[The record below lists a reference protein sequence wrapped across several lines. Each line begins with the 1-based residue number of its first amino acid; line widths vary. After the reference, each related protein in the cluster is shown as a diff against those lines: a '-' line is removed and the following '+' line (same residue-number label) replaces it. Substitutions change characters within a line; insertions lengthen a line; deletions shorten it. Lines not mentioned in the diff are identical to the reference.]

1 MEKSNKAYKILNL
14 IPSVAFAAFAV
25 LMVVFMCALPV
36 AGINALG
43 LKENFGTILSGTRF
57 DEIVGLNSLSLTLI
71 IVGLV
76 TVLYAVALLINKL
89 TVLKYRKV
97 LGKPLYRLMEVIAV
111 AFVLAHLIFACSII
125 GKINAADGGVG
136 IIKVGVYPIL
146 AIILSVVYLVAFIV
160 SMTSTLSY
168 EKANPDLLSNW
179 EEEGKKAKEERKE
192 SLAKKAVK
200 KAGKK
205 SSKYLIFTAVFAV
218 IMVLSVGPNSPIS
231 KVVQRYESALTF
243 DANELKSFL
252 MSDAGN
258 FEVNKYQIETKIGNS
273 YVPTG
278 STEDK
283 ENVVYYTE
291 NFIELAQKGERNA
304 KYLLL
309 AIEQGDERISGLLKQ
324 AKELEEEY
332 ETLAYGQAKIKYTD
346 NGYLREVVYNAVTI
360 EGMGSISKKL
370 DNVKVFNVVETTAG
384 TDTKKIERLA
394 YLATYTDGSFVY
406 ARCEN
411 VAVVLENGTTSTT
424 YEGSYVGKTMKWTDT
439 FGSYEVVGIANN

>member
-14 IPSVAFAAFAV
+14 IPAVGFAVFAV

-111 AFVLAHLIFACSII
+111 VFVLVHLVFAGLVI
-125 GKINAADGGVG
+125 GKVNAADGGVG
-136 IIKVGVYPIL
+136 IIKVGAYSIL
-146 AIILSVVYLVAFIV
+146 TIILSIAYLVAFIV
-160 SMTSTLSY
+160 SMAATVSY
-168 EKANPDLLSNW
+168 EKANPELLANW
-179 EEEGKKAKEERKE
+179 EEEGKKVKEERKE
-192 SLAKKAVK
+192 SLAKKAAK

-218 IMVLSVGPNSPIS
+218 FMVLSIGPNSPIS

-243 DANELKSFL
+243 DANELKSL
-252 MSDAGN
+252 LVNDAGSFN
-258 FEVNKYQIETKIGNS
+258 VSKYQIETTIGNS

-291 NFIELAQKGERNA
+291 NFVELAGKGERNA

-324 AKELEEEY
+324 AKNLEEEF
-332 ETLAYGQAKIKYTD
+332 ETLAYGQAEIKYSKE
-346 NGYLREVVYNAVTI
+346 GYLKEVVYNAVTI

-439 FGSYEVVGIANN
+439 FGSYEVVGTANN

>member
-168 EKANPDLLSNW
+168 EKANPELLSNW

-278 STEDK
+278 STEDR

-439 FGSYEVVGIANN
+439 FGSYEVVGTANN

>member
-1 MEKSNKAYKILNL
+1 MEKSNKSYKIFNL
-14 IPSVAFAAFAV
+14 IPAVGFAVFAV

-111 AFVLAHLIFACSII
+111 VFVLVHLVFACLVIS
-125 GKINAADGGVG
+125 KVNAADGGVG
-136 IIKVGVYPIL
+136 IIKVGAYSIL
-146 AIILSVVYLVAFIV
+146 TIVLSVVYLVAFIV
-160 SMTSTLSY
+160 SMVSTLSY
-168 EKANPDLLSNW
+168 EKANPELLANL
-179 EEEGKKAKEERKE
+179 EEEGKKVKEERKE
-192 SLAKKAVK
+192 SLAKKAAK

-218 IMVLSVGPNSPIS
+218 FMVLSIGPNSPIS

-243 DANELKSFL
+243 DANELKSL
-252 MSDAGN
+252 LVNDAGSFN
-258 FEVNKYQIETKIGNS
+258 VSKYQIETAIGNS

-291 NFIELAQKGERNA
+291 NFVELAGKGERNA

-324 AKELEEEY
+324 AKNLEEEF
-332 ETLAYGQAKIKYTD
+332 ETLAYGQAEIKYSKE
-346 NGYLREVVYNAVTI
+346 GYLKEVVYNAVTI

-370 DNVKVFNVVETTAG
+370 DNVKVFNVVETSAG

-424 YEGSYVGKTMKWTDT
+424 YEGSYVGKIMKWTDT
-439 FGSYEVVGIANN
+439 FGSYEVVGTANN

>member
-1 MEKSNKAYKILNL
+1 MEKSNKSYKIFNL
-14 IPSVAFAAFAV
+14 IPAVGFAAFAV

-43 LKENFGTILSGTRF
+43 LKENFGTILSGKRF

-76 TVLYAVALLINKL
+76 TVVYAVALLINKL

-111 AFVLAHLIFACSII
+111 LFVLVHLVFACLVIS
-125 GKINAADGGVG
+125 KVNAADGGVG
-136 IIKVGVYPIL
+136 IIKVGAYSIL
-146 AIILSVVYLVAFIV
+146 TIILSIVYLVAFIV
-160 SMTSTLSY
+160 SMVSTLSY
-168 EKANPDLLSNW
+168 EKANPELLANW
-179 EEEGKKAKEERKE
+179 EEEGKKVKEEHKE
-192 SLAKKAVK
+192 SLAKKAAK

-205 SSKYLIFTAVFAV
+205 SSKYIIFTAVFAV
-218 IMVLSVGPNSPIS
+218 FMVLSIGPNSPIS

-243 DANELKSFL
+243 DANELKSL
-252 MSDAGN
+252 LVNDAGSFN
-258 FEVNKYQIETKIGNS
+258 VSKYQIETAIGNS

-278 STEDK
+278 ATEDK

-291 NFIELAQKGERNA
+291 NFVELTSKGERNA

-324 AKELEEEY
+324 AKNLEEEF
-332 ETLAYGQAKIKYTD
+332 ETLAYGQAEIKYTD

-370 DNVKVFNVVETTAG
+370 DNVKVFNVVETSAG

-424 YEGSYVGKTMKWTDT
+424 YEGSYVGKTMKWSDI
-439 FGSYEVVGIANN
+439 FGSYEVVGTANN

>member
-14 IPSVAFAAFAV
+14 IPSVAFAAFAG

-43 LKENFGTILSGTRF
+43 LKENFGTILSGTKF
-57 DEIVGLNSLSLTLI
+57 DEIAGLNSLSLTLI

-111 AFVLAHLIFACSII
+111 AFVLVHLVFACLVIS
-125 GKINAADGGVG
+125 KVNAADGGVG
-136 IIKVGVYPIL
+136 IIKVGAYSIL
-146 AIILSVVYLVAFIV
+146 TIILSIVYLVAFIV
-160 SMTSTLSY
+160 SMVSTLSY
-168 EKANPDLLSNW
+168 EKANPELLANW
-179 EEEGKKAKEERKE
+179 EEEGKKVKEERKE
-192 SLAKKAVK
+192 SLAKKAAK

-218 IMVLSVGPNSPIS
+218 FMVLSIGPNSPIS

-243 DANELKSFL
+243 DANELKSL
-252 MSDAGN
+252 LVNDAGSFN
-258 FEVNKYQIETKIGNS
+258 VSKYQIETTIGNS

-291 NFIELAQKGERNA
+291 NFVELAGKGERNA

-324 AKELEEEY
+324 AKNLEEEF
-332 ETLAYGQAKIKYTD
+332 ETLAYGQAEIKYSKE
-346 NGYLREVVYNAVTI
+346 GYLKEVVYNAVTI
-360 EGMGSISKKL
+360 EGMGSITKKL
-370 DNVKVFNVVETTAG
+370 DSVKVFNVVETSAG

-439 FGSYEVVGIANN
+439 FGSYEVVGTANN